1 METVSYSI
9 GELAADERTVI
20 ERFVGRPLHENQRV
34 VVQVMDASAV
44 ESSAAPRTAAD
55 YAILADLDDEES
67 ARLAEAMTLRSP
79 SRDIS
84 VE

>member
-1 METVSYSI
+1 METVSYNI

-34 VVQVMDASAV
+34 VVQVMDAGAA
-44 ESSAAPRTAAD
+44 ESSATPRTAAD

-79 SRDIS
+79 SRDIP